1 MTAEQR
7 QAELRLVLKSSQEPQ
22 TPAKAPAD
30 TRRQL
35 SVQEKADLRHRCENS
50 AANFHQGVNE
60 GY

>member
-7 QAELRLVLKSSQEPQ
+7 RAELRLVLKSSQEPQ

-35 SVQEKADLRHRCENS
+35 SVQEKADLRQQLREQRREFS
-50 AANFHQGVNE
+50 SGRQ
-60 GY
+60 